1 MHDVF
6 HTLLNLTVN
15 MTQFKKF
22 LLMLRIETFEKIKKF
37 WKQSNGFKQSCL
49 ACYCITLRRVI
60 RKSILTIYY
69 LNCSYNNL
77 L

>member
-22 LLMLRIETFEKIKKF
+22 LLMLKIETFEKN
-37 WKQSNGFKQSCL
+37 QE
-49 ACYCITLRRVI
+49 
-60 RKSILTIYY
+60 ILETE
-69 LNCSYNNL
+69 
-77 L
+77 